1 MKFTTHEKEIIRKI
15 AEGKVYNI
23 ASYLETFGLTTKRK
37 LDESDIEARMRQEEQ
52 GTTYKKVKDGVD
64 RFVNVTTTNALGLST
79 TFPTPRPL
87 TDEDLED
94 VEAVID
100 YTGSK
105 ITVDNAEGTE
115 YVYNLREGITCTNSF
130 SDIKRFLTIW
140 QFLKSENLVLEVD
153 SKISKE
159 DYEVFFEY
167 KAISETKW
175 AEKNKPAIS
184 LPKKYEK
191 VLEELQNQPFLAGSD
206 SARFKNFRNYIEY
219 ICVYNKENEIIC
231 SQFIGKQIIANADL
245 DLFVKR
251 KFRTKEQRSLLLSL
265 VPAYLALVLTLG
277 VTVWQECNNTT
288 DKQLEQIQNHLVQ
301 MEQTL
306 KEKEF
311 EETVL
316 DDIESKLGEIELVI
330 TELSAEENEE
340 KIIEK
345 LEALLQ
351 EIRLQE

>member
-23 ASYLETFGLTTKRK
+23 ASYLEVFGLTTKRK
-37 LDESDIEARMRQEEQ
+37 LDESDIETRMRQEEQ
-52 GTTYKKVKDGVD
+52 GTTYKKVKDGVN
-64 RFVNVTTTNALGLST
+64 RLVNVPTEVMGIRTTIPT
-79 TFPTPRPL
+79 TRL
-87 TDEDLED
+87 INDEDLED

-100 YTGSK
+100 YTGSE
-105 ITVDNAEGTE
+105 ITVDNAEGTA
-115 YVYNLREGITCTNSF
+115 YVYNLRAGITCTNSF

-153 SKISKE
+153 SKITRE
-159 DYEVFFEY
+159 DYEVFFEH

-175 AEKNKPAIS
+175 AKKNKPLIS
-184 LPKKYEK
+184 FPKKYEK
-191 VLEELQNQPFLAGSD
+191 VLEELQNQPFLARSE
-206 SARFKNFRNYIEY
+206 SARFKNFRNYIDY

-245 DLFVKR
+245 DLFIKR
-251 KFRTKEQRSLLLSL
+251 KFRTKEQRSLFLSL

-277 VTVWQECNNTT
+277 ITVWQECNNTT
-288 DKQLEQIQNHLVQ
+288 DKQLEQIQSHLVQ

-311 EETVL
+311 DETAL
-316 DDIESKLGEIELVI
+316 DEIESKLGEIELVL
-330 TELSAEENEE
+330 TELSTERDEK

-345 LEALLQ
+345 LEVLLQ
-351 EIRLQE
+351 EIRLEE